1 VCGGRGGYDSYG
13 DGHIAALS
21 APLSSAKH
29 GTTLSCWRDSADAAL
44 GRWDA
49 ALGPAAADV
58 PVGGSASPVRWLYS
72 RSELL
77 SSRQD
82 LFNSLLAADIYWHA
96 VVVKSPFS
104 RTQPLCLVLSW

>member
-29 GTTLSCWRDSADAAL
+29 GTTLSCCLDSA
-44 GRWDA
+44 DA

-82 LFNSLLAADIYWHA
+82 LLNSLLAADI
-96 VVVKSPFS
+96 
-104 RTQPLCLVLSW
+104 